1 MKKVLVL
8 AYDFPPL
15 ISIGAQRPYSWY
27 KYFGQNGY
35 DITVVTRQWSS
46 ATNAPQDFIQP
57 LGTKVEMES
66 DAHRK
71 LIRIPFVPNLR
82 DKLVLKYGYNRFSLL
97 RKLLSFFYTFAEH
110 LSSLFDAKAA
120 IYTAAEREIET
131 NMPDIIIAT
140 GEPFVLF
147 KYASALSAKY
157 NIPWV
162 ADYRDGWTTNQGN
175 YNQGF
180 LLRLQMSFFRQREQQ
195 YISSAAMIT
204 TPAPEYAT
212 ALKQL
217 HTTKQVEVVYN
228 GYDEDAFVG
237 LQNVQ
242 PPTDKFVISYAGI
255 IYPHQKLEMFL
266 KGLDRFLES
275 EKVKED
281 EVQVNFYGLNSQ
293 PDSVQRVLQ
302 QTKHKA
308 VLNFTN
314 RMPYTEIVKKLK
326 ASHVQLLL
334 SAKGANWLNAKVFDY
349 LGTGQPIMLVEN
361 DGGVLEEMLKLGNGK
376 AMSSA
381 SDVAAYLQ
389 QQYELYQ
396 QGRVEAKP
404 QSGGA
409 KQYTRAQQAKNF
421 CALLDLKLKAEK

>member
-1 MKKVLVL
+1 LKKVLVL

-35 DITVVTRQWSS
+35 QVTVVTRQWSGS
-46 ATNAPQDFIQP
+46 YNAPEDFIQP
-57 LGTKVEMES
+57 LGAKVEVES
-66 DAHRK
+66 DANRK
-71 LIRIPFVPNLR
+71 VIRVPYAPNLR
-82 DKLVLKYGYNRFSLL
+82 DKLLLKYGYHKFSLL

-110 LSSLFDAKAA
+110 LLLSFDAKAN
-120 IYTAAEREIET
+120 IYYEAEKQIQAER
-131 NMPDIIIAT
+131 PDVIIAT
-140 GEPFVLF
+140 GEPFILF
-147 KYASALSAKY
+147 KYASLLAAKH

-175 YNQGF
+175 YVQGF
-180 LLRLQMSFFRQREQQ
+180 LQRLQMSFFRKREQQ
-195 YISSAAMIT
+195 YIAHTVMIT
-204 TPAPEYAT
+204 TPAPEYAA

-237 LQNVQ
+237 LGSIQ
-242 PPTDKFVISYAGI
+242 PPNDRFVISYAGI

-266 KGLDRFLES
+266 EGLDKFLDKEGVNES
-275 EKVKED
+275 D
-281 EVQVNFYGLNSQ
+281 VQVNFYGLNSQ

-302 QTKHKA
+302 QCKHKA
-308 VLNFTN
+308 ALNFTN

-326 ASHVQLLL
+326 ASHIQLLL

-349 LGTGQPIMLVEN
+349 LGTGQSILLVEN
-361 DGGVLEEMLKLGNGK
+361 DGGVLEQMLQLGNGA
-376 AMSSA
+376 AMNSV
-381 SDVAAYLQ
+381 DEVAAYLQ
-389 QQYELYQ
+389 RQYDLYKYD
-396 QGRVEAKP
+396 RVEVKP
-404 QSGGA
+404 VSEAA
-409 KQYTRAQQAKNF
+409 KQYTRANQAKNF

>member
-35 DITVVTRQWSS
+35 DITVVTRQWDSS
-46 ATNAPQDFIQP
+46 YNAPQDFIQP
-57 LGTKVEMES
+57 LGTKVEVES
-66 DAHRK
+66 DTHRK
-71 LIRIPFVPNLR
+71 VIRVPFEPNLR
-82 DKLVLKYGYNRFSLL
+82 DKMLLNYGNKFSLL
-97 RKLLSFFYTFAEH
+97 RKVLSFFYTFAEH
-110 LSSLFDAKAA
+110 LSLSFDAKAA
-120 IYTAAEREIET
+120 IYHAAEEEIET
-131 NMPDIIIAT
+131 NKPDIIIAT
-140 GEPFVLF
+140 GEPFILF

-157 NIPWV
+157 NITWI

-175 YNQGF
+175 YSQGF
-180 LLRLQMSFFRQREQQ
+180 LQRLQMSFFCKREQH
-195 YISSAAMIT
+195 YIANAAMIT
-204 TPAPEYAT
+204 TPAPEYAA

-228 GYDEDAFVG
+228 GYDEDAFLG
-237 LQNVQ
+237 LETIQ
-242 PPTDKFVISYAGI
+242 PPTDKFVLSYAGI

-266 KGLDRFLES
+266 EGLDKFLES
-275 EKVKED
+275 EEARESD
-281 EVQVNFYGLNSQ
+281 VQVNFYGLNSQ

-302 QTKHKA
+302 QCKHKS

-314 RMPYTEIVKKLK
+314 RMPYVEIVKKLK
-326 ASHVQLLL
+326 ASHIQLLL

-361 DGGVLEEMLKLGNGK
+361 DGGVLEEMLKLGNGA
-376 AMSSA
+376 AMNNVDEA
-381 SDVAAYLQ
+381 TAYLHK
-389 QQYELYQ
+389 QYDLFK
-396 QGRVEAKP
+396 QGRVESKPLNKAAKE
-404 QSGGA
+404 
-409 KQYTRAQQAKNF
+409 YTRAEQAKNF

>member
-27 KYFGQNGY
+27 KYFAQNGY
-35 DITVVTRQWSS
+35 HITVVTRQWDSS
-46 ATNAPQDFIQP
+46 YNAPQDFIQP
-57 LGTKVEMES
+57 LGTKVEVAS

-71 LIRIPFVPNLR
+71 VIRVPYVPNLR
-82 DKLVLKYGYNRFSLL
+82 DKLLLKYGYDRLSIL
-97 RKLLSFFYTFAEH
+97 RKVLSFFYTFAEH
-110 LSSLFDAKAA
+110 LFMPFDSKAD
-120 IYTAAEREIET
+120 IYTAAKKEIEA
-131 NMPDIIIAT
+131 NRPDIIIAT
-140 GEPFVLF
+140 GEPFIMF
-147 KYASALSAKY
+147 KYGSALAAKY

-175 YNQGF
+175 YAQGF
-180 LLRLQMSFFRQREQQ
+180 LQRLQMAFFRKREQQ
-195 YISSAAMIT
+195 YIANTSMIT
-204 TPAPEYAT
+204 TPAPEYAA

-217 HTTKQVEVVYN
+217 HTGKHVEVVYN

-237 LQNVQ
+237 LENVH

-266 KGLDRFLES
+266 EGLDKFLES
-275 EKVKED
+275 GEVQES

-293 PDSVQRVLQ
+293 PDSVQRVQQ
-302 QTKHKA
+302 QTRHKT

-314 RMPYTEIVKKLK
+314 RMPYAEIVKMLK
-326 ASHVQLLL
+326 ASHIQLLL

-349 LGTGQPIMLVEN
+349 LGTGQPIMLAEN
-361 DGGVLEEMLKLGNGK
+361 DGGVLEDMLKLGNGA
-376 AMSSA
+376 AMNSV
-381 SDVAAYLQ
+381 SDVVTYLQ
-389 QQYELYQ
+389 QQYGLFK
-396 QGRVEAKP
+396 QGRVNAKP
-404 QSGGA
+404 LNVAA
-409 KQYTRAQQAKNF
+409 KQYTRVQQAKNF